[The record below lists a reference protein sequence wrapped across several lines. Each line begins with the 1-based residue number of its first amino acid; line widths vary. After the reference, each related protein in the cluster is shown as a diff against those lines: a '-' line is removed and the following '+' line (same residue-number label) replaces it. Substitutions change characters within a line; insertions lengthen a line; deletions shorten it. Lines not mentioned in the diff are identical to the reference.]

1 MLHLKLLIKMITG
14 LIIGLIFGAG
24 LLTFLAF
31 WYTRQQLDHQQLLD
45 EEMTNE
51 TIYRTLLLDLPVEK
65 KLRNALFETERGQA
79 KCAEEISRIIEM
91 QIDLLE
97 GIGKATYVHLKDKP
111 AFFILH
117 NPMSGEKR
125 YYYNRDLND
134 SIESTMLSET
144 QKVLLLYN
152 EHIDLLNSKYNLF
165 EKLSDSHLMNLQK
178 IDGIQKQHEQLQ
190 KIKKHKGKIAAL
202 EQSTEIEVNALKNEA
217 LLEDIERELEYQNQ
231 YLEQFSQLSAK
242 MDESVNKEIDKKLKT
257 EIDSLINKI
266 DENDDKD

>member
-1 MLHLKLLIKMITG
+1 MITG
-14 LIIGLIFGAG
+14 LIIGLILGAG

-31 WYTRQQLDHQQLLD
+31 WYTKQQIDHQQILD
-45 EEMTNE
+45 DEMTTE

-79 KCAEEISRIIEM
+79 KCAEEISKIIEM

-117 NPMSGEKR
+117 NPISGEKR

-165 EKLSDSHLMNLQK
+165 KKLSDSHILNLQK

-190 KIKKHKGKIAAL
+190 KIKKHKGKIAEL
-202 EQSTEIEVNALKNEA
+202 EERTDIEVNALKNEA

-242 MDESVNKEIDKKLKT
+242 MDGSIDKEIDKKFKT
-257 EIDSLINKI
+257 EIDSLISKI
-266 DENDDKD
+266 EDEADDKD